1 MNDSSSSKPLSS
13 SAVLGIVL
21 SVLLI
26 VLGVA
31 FLIYWVLLKLQRRKK
46 VRLNLIV
53 QMNSFKIQ
61 NFTDTDVYDI
71 NSQSDSRG

>member
-13 SAVLGIVL
+13 AAVLGIVL